1 MKSKNMRKGILIGA
15 MFLGVFAFKQVNARN
30 STSTEAWVSQAKE
43 SAAFEGNDKC
53 GCGMCKVS
61 EKSTAEIDITGEP
74 EFMQNYTDIGNAL
87 VNDKYDQV
95 KQAASDMQKSIEGT
109 ELNREQRNQLK
120 ESAGKLAE
128 AQDIKSQRQ
137 AFVQLSQQLYQVVQN
152 NNVTDKPLY
161 WQHCPMAMGGQGA
174 NWLSYNEKVQNP
186 YMGQRM
192 PGCGSVEET
201 IN

>member
-1 MKSKNMRKGILIGA
+1 MKSNNFKWVNMIVAIM
-15 MFLGVFAFKQVNARN
+15 MFSFITACNNARQEQD
-30 STSTEAWVSQAKE
+30 SAEESTEMGDKMNDMDGMDMAQQE
-43 SAAFEGNDKC
+43 NEAATVDTE
-53 GCGMCKVS
+53 
-61 EKSTAEIDITGEP
+61 GEP
-74 EFMQNYTDIGNAL
+74 EFLVNYMDIRSAL
-87 VNDKYDQV
+87 VNDKYEQV

-128 AQDIKSQRQ
+128 AEDIKSQRQ
-137 AFVQLSQQLYQVVQN
+137 AFAQLSQQLYQVVQN

-174 NWLSYNEKVQNP
+174 NWLSYEEKVQNP

-192 PGCGSVEET
+192 PGCGSVKET